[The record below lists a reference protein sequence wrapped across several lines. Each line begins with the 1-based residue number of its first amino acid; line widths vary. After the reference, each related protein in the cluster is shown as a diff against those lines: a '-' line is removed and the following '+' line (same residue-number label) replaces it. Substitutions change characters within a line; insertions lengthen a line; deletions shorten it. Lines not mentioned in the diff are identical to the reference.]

1 MEVQSHPS
9 ALSNLDAVR
18 LRALALYEPPPD
30 ITISEWAI
38 NNRVLPKGTTSR
50 PGPFKPEKFQVEM
63 MNVILDPAVHEVVI
77 QKSTQ
82 VGYSDAVIN
91 NICGYFIDA
100 DPKPIM
106 LVQPTIDNAK
116 DYGKKR
122 ITPMIEHCPALR
134 EKIKPP
140 TSRRAGNTLALKEF
154 PGGFLKLTGAN
165 SGAGLRS
172 DPVPVVLFDEVDG
185 YPLDVD
191 GEGDPIAIGT
201 RRTDGFA
208 DWKIVKGSTPAKPKG
223 ISAIERDFLRSD
235 MRRFRVPCPFCG
247 HRQALRWSEPIDP
260 KNPEAGKKYRLVYAT
275 DSDDLVDAASV
286 AYLCEG
292 CQKKIPERYKQQM
305 LNAGEWVA
313 EFPERPVVG
322 FHINALYSPWRENW
336 SALAQEWHE
345 ANKEGNPEKLKA
357 FINLRLGET
366 WEEQGDSVE
375 AVTLKSRLES
385 YQAEVPAGIGVLTAA
400 VDVQSDRLEVVV
412 KGWGAG
418 EESWLIAYQQ
428 IFGDPG
434 QESVWTDL
442 DGFLATAWETAAGRV
457 VRVSSTMIDSGGL
470 HTDSVYRYVRAR
482 QHRRV
487 FALKGSSESGKEIL
501 GKVSTNN
508 KYRVRLYIV
517 GVDTAKDRIF
527 ARMKIPAAGPGYMHL
542 PDFAED
548 EYLAQLTS
556 EKAVRRYRRGKGTIR
571 EYIKT
576 RARNEALDLEVY
588 SLAALYVMG
597 QQTVRRL
604 GALAAALGEPPTEP
618 EPGQGGGSGGAQGG
632 QGGTTR
638 RSGRGSSWVQGW

>member
-1 MEVQSHPS
+1 METQTHES
-9 ALSNLDAVR
+9 ALVNLAGV
-18 LRALALYEPPPD
+18 LARVYDHFDPPPD
-30 ITISEWAI
+30 ITVSEWAMR
-38 NNRVLPKGTTSR
+38 NRVLPKGTTSR
-50 PGPFKPEKFQVEM
+50 PGPFKPEKFQIEM
-63 MNVILDPAVHEVVI
+63 MDVILDPLVHEVVI

-91 NICGYFIDA
+91 NICGYFVDA

-122 ITPMIEHCPALR
+122 ITPMIESCPALR
-134 EKIKPP
+134 LKIKPP

-185 YPLDVD
+185 YPIDVD

-223 ISAIERDFLRSD
+223 ISPIERDFLRSD
-235 MRRFRVPCPFCG
+235 MRRFHVPCPFCSLKQILWW
-247 HRQALRWSEPIDP
+247 RDP
-260 KNPEAGKKYRLVYAT
+260 ESKSYRLFYSVNA
-275 DSDDLVDAASV
+275 DNQVDPASV
-286 AYLCEG
+286 AFICAG

-305 LNAGEWVA
+305 LNAGDWVA
-313 EFPERPVVG
+313 EFPDRQTVG

-336 SALAQEWHE
+336 HALAQEWHE
-345 ANKEGNPEKLKA
+345 ANRENNPEKLKA

-375 AVTLKSRLES
+375 AVALKARLEA
-385 YQAEVPAGIGVLTAA
+385 YQAEIPDGVGLLTAA
-400 VDVQSDRLEVVV
+400 VDVQSDRLECVV
-412 KGWGAG
+412 KGWGDK

-428 IFGDPG
+428 LFGDPG
-434 QESVWTDL
+434 QETVWNEL
-442 DGFLATAWETAAGRV
+442 DSFLLSTWDHASGQKVKITC
-457 VRVSSTMIDSGGL
+457 TMIDSGGL
-470 HTDSVYRYVRAR
+470 HTDSVYRFVRAR
-482 QHRRV
+482 QHRKI

-501 GKVSTNN
+501 GKFSINN
-508 KYRVRLYIV
+508 QYRVKLWLI
-517 GVDTAKDRIF
+517 GTDTAKDRIF
-527 ARMKIPAAGPGYMHL
+527 ARMKIPGSGPGYMHL
-542 PDFAED
+542 PDFIED

-588 SLAALYVMG
+588 ALAALYVLG
-597 QQTVRRL
+597 QAHIRKL
-604 GALAAALGEPPTEP
+604 GELAAALRLPPTDP
-618 EPGQGGGSGGAQGG
+618 PTGGSGGQ
-632 QGGTTR
+632 QGGTGGS
-638 RSGRGSSWVQGW
+638 SGRPGGGSSWVQGW

>member
-1 MEVQSHPS
+1 M
-9 ALSNLDAVR
+9 LVR
-18 LRALALYEPPPD
+18 SCVLYDPPPD
-30 ITISEWAI
+30 ISVSQWAM

-50 PGPFKPEKFQVEM
+50 PGPFKPEKFQIEM
-63 MNVILDPAVHEVVI
+63 MDVILDPLIHEVVI

-91 NICGYFIDA
+91 NICGYYIDA

-122 ITPMIEHCPALR
+122 ITPMIESCPALR
-134 EKIKPP
+134 TKIKPP

-185 YPLDVD
+185 YPIDVD

-223 ISAIERDFLRSD
+223 ISPIERDFLRSD
-235 MRRFRVPCPFCG
+235 MRRFHVPCPFCSFK
-247 HRQALRWSEPIDP
+247 QPLRWREPIPPNGD
-260 KNPEAGKKYRLVYAT
+260 GFYRLFYSVDA
-275 DSDDLVDAASV
+275 DGQVDAASV
-286 AYLCEG
+286 AYICAG
-292 CQKKIPERYKQQM
+292 CKKKIPERYKQQM
-305 LNAGEWVA
+305 LNAGEWLA
-313 EFPERPVVG
+313 EFPDRPTVG

-336 SALAQEWHE
+336 HALAQEWHE
-345 ANKEGNPEKLKA
+345 ANKENNPEKLKA

-375 AVTLKSRLES
+375 AVALKARLEA
-385 YQAEVPAGIGVLTAA
+385 YQAEIPDGVGLLTAA
-400 VDVQSDRLEVVV
+400 VDVQSDRLECVV
-412 KGWGAG
+412 KGWGDK

-428 IFGDPG
+428 LFGDPG
-434 QESVWTDL
+434 QEAVWNEL
-442 DGFLATAWETAAGRV
+442 DSFLLSTWDHASGQKVKITC
-457 VRVSSTMIDSGGL
+457 TMIDSGGL
-470 HTDSVYRYVRAR
+470 HTDSVYRFVRAR
-482 QHRRV
+482 QHRKI

-501 GKVSTNN
+501 GKFSINN
-508 KYRVRLYIV
+508 QYRVKLWLI
-517 GVDTAKDRIF
+517 GTDTAKDRIF
-527 ARMKIPAAGPGYMHL
+527 ARMKIPGAGPGYMHL
-542 PDFAED
+542 PDFIED

-588 SLAALYVMG
+588 ALAALYVLG
-597 QQTVRRL
+597 QAAIRKL
-604 GALAAALGEPPTEP
+604 GEMAAALRLPPPDEPP
-618 EPGQGGGSGGAQGG
+618 GGGSGGAQGG
-632 QGGTTR
+632 TGGESGGSGR
-638 RSGRGSSWVQGW
+638 PGRGSSWVQGW

>member
-1 MEVQSHPS
+1 MQIVQSHPS
-9 ALSNLDAVR
+9 ALSNLSAIR
-18 LRALALYEPPPD
+18 ARALALFEPPPD

-50 PGPFKPEKFQVEM
+50 PGPFKPERFQIEM
-63 MNVILDPAVHEVVI
+63 MNVILDPDVHEVVI

-82 VGYSDAVIN
+82 VGYSDAVLN

-122 ITPMIEHCPALR
+122 ITPMIENCPALR

-235 MRRFRVPCPFCG
+235 MRRFHVPCPFCG
-247 HRQALRWSEPIDP
+247 HRQPLRWSEFIDP
-260 KNPEAGKKYRLVYAT
+260 KNPEAGKRYRLVYSV
-275 DSDDLVDAASV
+275 DSDDLVDANSV
-286 AYLCEG
+286 AYLCAG

-305 LNAGEWVA
+305 LNTGSWVA

-336 SALAQEWHE
+336 AALAQEWHE
-345 ANKEGNPEKLKA
+345 ANKENNPEKLKA

-385 YQAEVPAGIGVLTAA
+385 YQAEVPAGVGILTAA
-400 VDVQSDRLEVVV
+400 VDVQSDRLECVV
-412 KGWGAG
+412 KGWGDK

-434 QESVWTDL
+434 QEAVWIDL
-442 DGFLATAWETAAGRV
+442 DGFLATTWETASGRQV
-457 VRVSSTMIDSGGL
+457 KVSSTMIDSGGL

-508 KYRVRLYIV
+508 KYRVRLFIV

-588 SLAALYVMG
+588 NLAALYVLG
-597 QQTVRRL
+597 QQTLRRL
-604 GALAAALGEPPTEP
+604 GELAKALGEPPEG
-618 EPGQGGGSGGAQGG
+618 EPGPKGGAGGSQGGPGGV
-632 QGGTTR
+632 TR
-638 RSGRGSSWVQGW
+638 RRGGGSSWVQGW